1 MLTKGL
7 QPFNSSSAA
16 DSSSGQQAT
25 AAAAAATATAMATR
39 AQFENSN
46 EIGVFSKLTNSYA
59 LCSIGGSENFYSVFE
74 SELADHIPV
83 VHTSIAGCRFV
94 GRVCVGE
101 EPGGESGVRP
111 LLRCAASFAW
121 SASLAL
127 VRVVCRGSGSAA
139 KCYIPGVDVPYTS
152 SPCEY
157 LVRTLWYDTPLVVN
171 RMFTARLVHFLHRI
185 G

>member
-1 MLTKGL
+1 
-7 QPFNSSSAA
+7 
-16 DSSSGQQAT
+16 
-25 AAAAAATATAMATR
+25 MATR

-101 EPGGESGVRP
+101 SGV
-111 LLRCAASFAW
+111 LCVHAWLRVCVCVW
-121 SASLAL
+121 
-127 VRVVCRGSGSAA
+127 VRADETHGYRSVISPDPVSYVCS
-139 KCYIPGVDVPYTS
+139 S
-152 SPCEY
+152 SPSSPFVALY
-157 LVRTLWYDTPLVVN
+157 NMVVSRGRN
-171 RMFTARLVHFLHRI
+171 VEIKSQNKKIRSKLFDSKITGI
-185 G
+185 

>member
-1 MLTKGL
+1 
-7 QPFNSSSAA
+7 
-16 DSSSGQQAT
+16 
-25 AAAAAATATAMATR
+25 MATR

-101 EPGGESGVRP
+101 SAGLRLRATIGVV
-111 LLRCAASFAW
+111 LLLLQSTDYC
-121 SASLAL
+121 
-127 VRVVCRGSGSAA
+127 CRS
-139 KCYIPGVDVPYTS
+139 T
-152 SPCEY
+152 
-157 LVRTLWYDTPLVVN
+157 LVVAVLLLCC
-171 RMFTARLVHFLHRI
+171 RF
-185 G
+185 

>member
-1 MLTKGL
+1 MVFRTLARGGH
-7 QPFNSSSAA
+7 SAKFA
-16 DSSSGQQAT
+16 SKPVKPPPTQKDYPAT
-25 AAAAAATATAMATR
+25 RATCISALIPAAARMATR

-101 EPGGESGVRP
+101 EAAATLTAVRGGDPKIERENDDVVLVGGRSATVLQRW
-111 LLRCAASFAW
+111 RAS
-121 SASLAL
+121 SL
-127 VRVVCRGSGSAA
+127 
-139 KCYIPGVDVPYTS
+139 PHT
-152 SPCEY
+152 
-157 LVRTLWYDTPLVVN
+157 
-171 RMFTARLVHFLHRI
+171 
-185 G
+185 

>member
-1 MLTKGL
+1 MPTEE
-7 QPFNSSSAA
+7 S
-16 DSSSGQQAT
+16 
-25 AAAAAATATAMATR
+25 MATR

-101 EPGGESGVRP
+101 SAWRSERGGERARKVS
-111 LLRCAASFAW
+111 SM
-121 SASLAL
+121 
-127 VRVVCRGSGSAA
+127 SAA
-139 KCYIPGVDVPYTS
+139 VVIEEP
-152 SPCEY
+152 SP
-157 LVRTLWYDTPLVVN
+157 
-171 RMFTARLVHFLHRI
+171 
-185 G
+185 